1 MDGKQH
7 SFLGHAKN
15 VSGGN
20 VVCIPRK
27 KKNKLAQMI
36 ERFLELDE

>member
-20 VVCIPRK
+20 VICIPRK
-27 KKNKLAQMI
+27 KKKQTRSNDR
-36 ERFLELDE
+36 EVSGT

>member
-20 VVCIPRK
+20 VVGIPRK
-27 KKNKLAQMI
+27 KNKRAQMI